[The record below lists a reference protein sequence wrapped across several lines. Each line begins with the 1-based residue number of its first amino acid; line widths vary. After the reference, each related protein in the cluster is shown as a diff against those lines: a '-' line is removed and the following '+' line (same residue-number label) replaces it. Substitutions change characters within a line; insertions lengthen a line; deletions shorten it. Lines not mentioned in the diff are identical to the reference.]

1 MAIEIEE
8 MIETTPEGR
17 AIEGADQALPMIED
31 NAAFVE
37 EGVAATTP
45 EGKWSGKRLNAAA
58 NIINKFAGLV
68 GAEIAVEPNFEDTKG
83 PMPAELVRGLLGI
96 SSALDAY
103 VVSYPEEAAGI
114 ELYDV
119 PSLVSDRDLA
129 MATATIET
137 IISSKEFQRW
147 MREDE
152 PVVSVEEEPVI
163 PEEEIIVE
171 GPPAEADV
179 EEELD
184 ILSML

>member
-1 MAIEIEE
+1 
-8 MIETTPEGR
+8 
-17 AIEGADQALPMIED
+17 
-31 NAAFVE
+31 
-37 EGVAATTP
+37 
-45 EGKWSGKRLNAAA
+45 
-58 NIINKFAGLV
+58 
-68 GAEIAVEPNFEDTKG
+68 
-83 PMPAELVRGLLGI
+83 LGI

-171 GPPAEADV
+171 EPPAEADV